1 MTNRY
6 LVSRSRFI
14 AAAPEAIFEV
24 LATPALHSV
33 IDGSGTV
40 KGAQPRGPERL
51 ALGAKF
57 GMEMNI
63 KHGLQDPQHGLRVRG
78 GPADRLAALRRPR
91 LALPAGTLPPTPP
104 EPRAPWSPSN
114 GTRGKCAA
122 RILLR
127 LAGYL
132 RRHPANIEQTLAKL
146 DAYMTSEAA
155 AGSGHRPGQ
164 PSTRP
169 AG

>member
-14 AAAPEAIFEV
+14 AAAPEAIFDV
-24 LATPALHSV
+24 LAAPALHSV

-63 KHGLQDPQHGLRVRG
+63 LLDYKILNTVCEFEEGRRIAWRHFG
-78 GPADRLAALRRPR
+78 GHIWRYLLEPATDSAGNP
-91 LALPAGTLPPTPP
+91 GTLVTEQWDARDVP
-104 EPRAPWSPSN
+104 
-114 GTRGKCAA
+114 A

-127 LAGYL
+127 LAGYP
-132 RRHPANIEQTLAKL
+132 RRHPASIEQTLAKL
-146 DAYMTSEAA
+146 DAYLASEAA
-155 AGSGHRPGQ
+155 PKPRAAPDSL
-164 PSTRP
+164 S
-169 AG
+169 

>member
-14 AAAPEAIFEV
+14 AASPEAIFEV

-33 IDGSGTV
+33 IDGSDTV

-63 KHGLQDPQHGLRVRG
+63 KVDYKILNTVCEFEEGRRIAWQHFGGHIWRYLLEPGADAAGMQGTFVTEQWDARGVR
-78 GPADRLAALRRPR
+78 
-91 LALPAGTLPPTPP
+91 
-104 EPRAPWSPSN
+104 
-114 GTRGKCAA
+114 A

-127 LAGYL
+127 LAGYV
-132 RRHPANIEQTLAKL
+132 RRHPASIEQTLAKL
-146 DAYMTSEAA
+146 DAYLAASGQRGAGA
-155 AGSGHRPGQ
+155 AGVS
-164 PSTRP
+164 
-169 AG
+169 

>member
-33 IDGSGTV
+33 IDGSDTV

-63 KHGLQDPQHGLRVRG
+63 KVDYKILNTVCEFEEGRRIAWQHFGGHIWRYLLEPGTDAAGTRRALSRRSPSLTPIWRPPG
-78 GPADRLAALRRPR
+78 NAGPAPQGFPDAEAGPVIGPCRRKAVR
-91 LALPAGTLPPTPP
+91 
-104 EPRAPWSPSN
+104 
-114 GTRGKCAA
+114 AA
-122 RILLR
+122 RGVR
-127 LAGYL
+127 
-132 RRHPANIEQTLAKL
+132 
-146 DAYMTSEAA
+146 
-155 AGSGHRPGQ
+155 
-164 PSTRP
+164 
-169 AG
+169 

>member
-14 AAAPEAIFEV
+14 AASPEAIFDV

-57 GMEMNI
+57 GMEMKIGVDYKILNTVCEFEE
-63 KHGLQDPQHGLRVRG
+63 G
-78 GPADRLAALRRPR
+78 RRIAWRHFYGHIWRYLLEPSTDT
-91 LALPAGTLPPTPP
+91 AGNPGTLVTEQWDAREVP
-104 EPRAPWSPSN
+104 
-114 GTRGKCAA
+114 A

-127 LAGYL
+127 LAGYP
-132 RRHPANIEQTLAKL
+132 RRHPASIEQTLAKL
-146 DAYMTSEAA
+146 DSFLSSDAA
-155 AGSGHRPGQ
+155 PG
-164 PSTRP
+164 PRSAP
-169 AG
+169 ENHS

>member
-14 AAAPEAIFEV
+14 AATPEAIFEV

-63 KHGLQDPQHGLRVRG
+63 KLDYKILNTVCEFEEGRQIAWRHFG
-78 GPADRLAALRRPR
+78 GHIWRYLLEPATDAAGRP
-91 LALPAGTLPPTPP
+91 
-104 EPRAPWSPSN
+104 
-114 GTRGKCAA
+114 GTRVTEQWDAREVRA

-146 DAYMTSEAA
+146 DDYLSSGQRQ
-155 AGSGHRPGQ
+155 AGN
-164 PSTRP
+164 
-169 AG
+169 AGVS

>member
-33 IDGSGTV
+33 IDGSDTV

-63 KHGLQDPQHGLRVRG
+63 KLDYKILNTVCEFEEG
-78 GPADRLAALRRPR
+78 RRIAWRHFSAHVWRYTLEPR
-91 LALPAGTLPPTPP
+91 DGGTLVR
-104 EPRAPWSPSN
+104 EEWDGRAVRW
-114 GTRGKCAA
+114 RF
-122 RILLR
+122 LFR
-127 LAGYL
+127 LTGFT
-132 RRHPANIEQTLAKL
+132 RRHPASIEATLGKL
-146 DAYMTSEAA
+146 ED
-155 AGSGHRPGQ
+155 HVLQQRD
-164 PSTRP
+164 P
-169 AG
+169 A

>member
-33 IDGSGTV
+33 IDGSDTV

-63 KHGLQDPQHGLRVRG
+63 KMDYKILNTVCEFEEGRRIAWRHFG
-78 GPADRLAALRRPR
+78 GHVWRYLLEPTAGADGTP
-91 LALPAGTLPPTPP
+91 GTLVT
-104 EPRAPWSPSN
+104 EQWDAREV
-114 GTRGKCAA
+114 RA

-127 LAGYL
+127 LAGYV
-132 RRHPANIEQTLAKL
+132 RRHPANIEQTLANL
-146 DAYMTSEAA
+146 DAYMSTS
-155 AGSGHRPGQ
+155 GQ
-164 PSTRP
+164 PN
-169 AG
+169 AGNTGVS

>member
-14 AAAPEAIFEV
+14 AAAPEAIFEL

-57 GMEMNI
+57 GMEMNMRVDYKI
-63 KHGLQDPQHGLRVRG
+63 LNTVCEFEEGRRIAWRHFYGHVWRYLLEPATDSAGRTGTTVTEQWDARQVRG
-78 GPADRLAALRRPR
+78 K
-91 LALPAGTLPPTPP
+91 
-104 EPRAPWSPSN
+104 SF
-114 GTRGKCAA
+114 
-122 RILLR
+122 LR

-132 RRHPANIEQTLAKL
+132 RRHPANLEKTLAKL
-146 DAYMTSEAA
+146 DAHFADSGRRG
-155 AGSGHRPGQ
+155 AGNPGI
-164 PSTRP
+164 S
-169 AG
+169 

>member
-14 AAAPEAIFEV
+14 AAAPEAIFDV

-40 KGAQPRGPERL
+40 KAAQPRGPERL

-63 KHGLQDPQHGLRVRG
+63 LMDYKILNTVCEFEEGWRIAWRHFG
-78 GPADRLAALRRPR
+78 GHIWRYLLEPSTDSAGNP
-91 LALPAGTLPPTPP
+91 GTLVT
-104 EPRAPWSPSN
+104 EEWD
-114 GTRGKCAA
+114 A
-122 RILLR
+122 RDVPARVLLR
-127 LAGYL
+127 LAGYP

-146 DAYMTSEAA
+146 DAYLASEAA
-155 AGSGHRPGQ
+155 PG
-164 PSTRP
+164 PRTAPDNRS
-169 AG
+169 